1 MLLTKT
7 INILYNIAFTCLI
20 AYLSLSYRFAF
31 NYESYLNQQYALVFW
46 LPLTTLLL
54 IWLYK
59 GTGGFSPA
67 RNIGLLVIA
76 GFTAFVCYSYY
87 YSFSNEYFFT
97 LGIIALASYGLYLLK
112 SIQTFRLV
120 VLSFVVLFIL
130 QLYLGV
136 QQSFHNTNPLL
147 ISGSLQNSGVY
158 AYYLVCSLPFLYWF
172 CFVFYKQLFDVGQ
185 LAYAAWGF
193 RLFFVVVSVLVLYLI
208 YCTQSRTAM
217 IGIAVAVSYF
227 GVSFYHY
234 KISAIIKSASKAVL
248 FSVGLAGTGVMIWGG
263 VWLFNLKKLSAVG
276 RLLGLEIS
284 WAHISEHFWLGTGL
298 GRFTWYY
305 PQWQAS
311 YFESHPEPRLEYFL
325 CADESYIIF
334 NEYFQL
340 FSSIGPFGFLFCCYG
355 CYCFFRLKSSTHAV
369 LLSTVKCTVL
379 VILFSGFTSYPLHVN
394 ILLLMLGTCLAIG
407 FAVRDRQVVRSPQ
420 KGWNVLN
427 KGLVI
432 LCATLMGY
440 TFHKGYQ
447 QYVAADQWAKV
458 RSERSTRTQLLS
470 TYREIYPLLHADGKF
485 LAEYAALLLTDDAD
499 VYHTITILKRAKQTF
514 LTRQS
519 IETLVEAY
527 NITKDYDNAIANQLF
542 LTNYLPNK
550 FEPKYGLLQL
560 YALTDDTVNIRRIGQ
575 RILQM
580 PVKISSYRVRKIKQD
595 TADMLK
601 KYEGYTD

>member
-1 MLLTKT
+1 MLLTKA
-7 INILYNIAFTCLI
+7 INILYSIAFTCLI
-20 AYLSLSYRFAF
+20 AYLSLFYRFTF
-31 NYESYLNQQYALVFW
+31 NYESYLNQQYALIFW
-46 LPLTTLLL
+46 FPLAVLLL

-59 GTGGFSPA
+59 RADGFSSA
-67 RNIGLLVIA
+67 RIISLLFIA
-76 GFTAFVCYSYY
+76 SFTAFVCYSYY

-112 SIQTFRLV
+112 SIQTFRIV

-130 QLYLGV
+130 QLYLGI
-136 QQSFHNTNPLL
+136 QQRFHDTNPLL

-158 AYYLVCSLPFLYWF
+158 AYYLVCSFPFFYWF
-172 CFVFYKQLFDVGQ
+172 CFTFYKQLFYVGQ
-185 LAYAAWGF
+185 LSYAGWVF
-193 RLFFVVVSVLVLYLI
+193 RLLFVVVSVLVLYLI

-227 GVSFYHY
+227 GVSFYGY
-234 KISAIIKSASKAVL
+234 KISAIIKSASKTVL
-248 FSVGLAGTGVMIWGG
+248 FSIGLAGIGAMLWGG

-276 RLLGLEIS
+276 RLLSLEIS

-311 YFESHPEPRLEYFL
+311 YFESHPEPKLEYFL

-334 NEYFQL
+334 NEYLQL
-340 FSSIGPFGFLFCCYG
+340 FSSIGVFGFLFCCYG
-355 CYCFFRLKSSTHAV
+355 CYRFFRLKSSTHAV

-394 ILLLMLGTCLAIG
+394 ILLLVLGTCLATG
-407 FAVRDRQVVRSPQ
+407 FAVRDRQVAKLPQ
-420 KGWNVLN
+420 RDWNVLN

-432 LCATLMGY
+432 LCAALMSY

-447 QYVAADQWAKV
+447 HYVAADQWGKA
-458 RSERSTRTQLLS
+458 RSESSAEGQVLG
-470 TYREIYPLLHADGKF
+470 TYQEIYPLLHADGKF
-485 LAEYAALLLTDDAD
+485 LTEYAALLLTDDAD
-499 VYHTITILKRAKQTF
+499 AYHAITILKRAKQTF

-519 IETLVEAY
+519 VEALVKAY
-527 NITKDYDNAIANQLF
+527 GITEDYDNAIANQLF

-550 FEPKYGLLQL
+550 FEPKYDLLQL
-560 YALTDDTVNIRRIGQ
+560 YALTDDTVNIRKTGHT
-575 RILQM
+575 ILHM

-595 TADMLK
+595 SADILK
-601 KYEGYTD
+601 QYEGYKD